1 MMYARYRPTVQIEV
15 MAKYAN
21 GTPSALPQIAG
32 IVMIRDAVDTAI
44 TAYNGTRCRLRR
56 RNSRQPG
63 MPRSRENAY
72 HVRDALVSPAAPQK
86 SWPIVAIRTTIFA
99 AHMWLFMALVKIE
112 IAVPP
117 APLTA
122 FTSWAA

>member
-44 TAYNGTRCRLRR
+44 TAYKGTRCRFRR

-63 MPRSRENAY
+63 IPRSRENAY
-72 HVRDALVSPAAPQK
+72 QVRDALVSPAAPQK
-86 SWPIVAIRTTIFA
+86 SWPTVAMMSTSLA
-99 AHMWLFMALVKIE
+99 PQMWLLIALSNSVGANPAAPLMALV
-112 IAVPP
+112 
-117 APLTA
+117 
-122 FTSWAA
+122 